1 MKFFLCLFLLDDL
14 LDIAIDVAMI
24 EFLEGLKV
32 GSSTHPNNRLNSL
45 GIELF
50 FLYQLIEDENGDAF
64 ARNQWHTA
72 WMEYIEALQWEIRI
86 KIDGIA
92 PVLQDYRIMRP
103 KSSGVYLAMLLI
115 RQGKD
120 LRGCISELLDFSLA
134 RYICL
139 SNDLASYKKELKIG
153 DPNNELVILMETMGE
168 SALTWAQQEL
178 KQLRKRILALARQVC
193 TNFTYCE
200 EWIRRLLLLAGG
212 CEAWT
217 AETSRY
223 QKYINGNIA
232 GH

>member
-14 LDIAIDVAMI
+14 LDIAIDSAMI
-24 EFLEGLKV
+24 EFLEGLKA
-32 GSSTHPNNRLNSL
+32 GNSTHPNNRLHNL
-45 GIELF
+45 GIELI

-64 ARNQWHTA
+64 AREQWHTA

-86 KIDGIA
+86 KINGIP

-134 RYICL
+134 RHICL

-217 AETSRY
+217 AET
-223 QKYINGNIA
+223 
-232 GH
+232 